1 MYARAQERMTQL
13 RDMAS
18 RGIERLAAVG
28 MPSSSSSSSPGSG
41 SGSGSGFGSRGKP
54 GVGGSRPPPPASS
67 ASAAPSPARVAAVLA
82 ERLDA
87 AAAAAEILF
96 DMRASS
102 VAGDATAEERE
113 TLTQLRVVCEEHL
126 DVVAKTVEGGSVT
139 NESLLVRAIEVAE
152 QLVAAIGDDER
163 AQGKGT
169 GPRETT
175 REGRPLEDVLSAPA
189 DVDATADLLGGLDVG
204 GGGESGDL
212 GHLGASEHSTYAPP
226 EAPPGTP
233 AGQATP
239 HPATPGLAP
248 GTPAGRDRDR
258 PATEAEEEAMIAAA
272 VAASLADAEAEAGAG
287 AEAGAE
293 AGAGAPA
300 PEPAPEPERE
310 GGTQVADPFAALESL
325 GDPGGDR
332 PGEDPFDA
340 LGGAA
345 AGEAPPRTNGGEPQ
359 RAPPPN
365 LIDF

>member
-28 MPSSSSSSSPGSG
+28 MPSSSSSSPGSG

-54 GVGGSRPPPPASS
+54 VVGGSRPPPPASS

-204 GGGESGDL
+204 GRRRAAISAISVPRSTRRTRRRRPRDARGSSDAAPGD
-212 GHLGASEHSTYAPP
+212 
-226 EAPPGTP
+226 
-233 AGQATP
+233 AGV
-239 HPATPGLAP
+239 GP

-287 AEAGAE
+287 AA
-293 AGAGAPA
+293 AGAPA

-310 GGTQVADPFAALESL
+310 GG
-325 GDPGGDR
+325 R
-332 PGEDPFDA
+332 
-340 LGGAA
+340 
-345 AGEAPPRTNGGEPQ
+345 R
-359 RAPPPN
+359 
-365 LIDF
+365 

>member
-1 MYARAQERMTQL
+1 MNIPPLLHPPSRAASPELHVHVRARAERMTQL

-28 MPSSSSSSSPGSG
+28 MPSSSSSSPGSG

-54 GVGGSRPPPPASS
+54 VVGGSRPPPPASS

-102 VAGDATAEERE
+102 IAGDATAEERE

-226 EAPPGTP
+226 EAPRDARGSSDAAPGDAGVGPGTP
-233 AGQATP
+233 AGS
-239 HPATPGLAP
+239 
-248 GTPAGRDRDR
+248 DRDR

-272 VAASLADAEAEAGAG
+272 VAASLADGSGKRKRVRARLRARPRPSPHPSPSA
-287 AEAGAE
+287 
-293 AGAGAPA
+293 
-300 PEPAPEPERE
+300 R
-310 GGTQVADPFAALESL
+310 GG
-325 GDPGGDR
+325 R
-332 PGEDPFDA
+332 
-340 LGGAA
+340 
-345 AGEAPPRTNGGEPQ
+345 R
-359 RAPPPN
+359 
-365 LIDF
+365 

>member
-28 MPSSSSSSSPGSG
+28 MPSSSSSSPG

-54 GVGGSRPPPPASS
+54 GVGGSRPPPQASS

-175 REGRPLEDVLSAPA
+175 RERRPLEDVLSAPA

-287 AEAGAE
+287 AGAGAG
-293 AGAGAPA
+293 AAAGAPA

>member
-28 MPSSSSSSSPGSG
+28 MPSSSSSSPGSG

-54 GVGGSRPPPPASS
+54 VVGGSRPPPPASS

-102 VAGDATAEERE
+102 IAGDATAEERE

-248 GTPAGRDRDR
+248 GR
-258 PATEAEEEAMIAAA
+258 PRGATGI
-272 VAASLADAEAEAGAG
+272 
-287 AEAGAE
+287 
-293 AGAGAPA
+293 
-300 PEPAPEPERE
+300 
-310 GGTQVADPFAALESL
+310 DP
-325 GDPGGDR
+325 R
-332 PGEDPFDA
+332 
-340 LGGAA
+340 
-345 AGEAPPRTNGGEPQ
+345 R
-359 RAPPPN
+359 RRRRRR
-365 LIDF
+365 